1 MNTTLG
7 LQSRTSVLKSPLWIV
22 AVSVVLLVFT
32 MVSTSV
38 LWIEP
43 DTLGLPG
50 KLPEVYWIGLALV
63 ASLWYV
69 GRHSKHYLTLAFILT
84 VAYLYVCP
92 AIVRVPTWISNSY
105 YPFGESVLITDIG
118 YLVDRPATTLV
129 SYFDWPLFLYFSS
142 EFLLVT
148 GIPHSILLKLF
159 PLFSIAMYGLLA
171 VLILRV
177 TLKLPYAIFGAAW
190 TLSSFFIRQHYFGP
204 QGIAYVF
211 FLLILWIVSALFF
224 HERRH
229 QRALIAIFI
238 ILFTL
243 TTFLH
248 PLTSFMSLIIIV
260 ALFFTSRLVLKRKST
275 VTSRLLLTSLTV
287 WIGYN
292 SLFARGF
299 FNTAVQH
306 FVDILRGARGISLY
320 SEPSRI
326 VGSEAMLVNFASSW
340 GIVLLGGFIAVVAML
355 YAWRIRRRPQAER
368 RGVRGDYVL
377 FNVVL
382 LVMLS
387 AFAFAGEYGAHEAYQ
402 RAFMFGLVPLSFL
415 CVSLLMHK
423 PRILVVVLASLMFL
437 NVFAQYG
444 GDTYR
449 LATETQLAGTA
460 YFASNV
466 PQDVTLIGKFTLY
479 IRYHDPLK
487 EYAVISIGLSY
498 PYTTGPNSTAVKE
511 ALSEAD
517 YILKTQL
524 EDNFYLF
531 SLGLNPFEEV
541 DYGKSHRIYD
551 NWRLQ
556 LLKTND

>member
-1 MNTTLG
+1 MNDHRLR
-7 LQSRTSVLKSPLWIV
+7 SRTSVLRSPLWIV
-22 AVSVVLLVFT
+22 VCAAVLLGFT
-32 MVSTSV
+32 TVSTSV

-50 KLPEVYWIGLALV
+50 RLPEAYWIGLVLV
-63 ASLWYV
+63 AALWYV
-69 GRHSKHYLTLAFILT
+69 GRSSKHYLALAFILT

-92 AIVRVPTWISNSY
+92 TVIRVPTWISNSY
-105 YPFGESVLITDIG
+105 YPFGESVLITSTG
-118 YLVDRPATTLV
+118 HLVDRPATTFV
-129 SYFDWPLFLYFSS
+129 SYLDWPLFLFFSS

-148 GIPHSILLKLF
+148 SIPHSILLKFF
-159 PLFSIAMYGLLA
+159 PLFTISMYGLIA
-171 VLILRV
+171 ILILKV
-177 TLKLPYAIFGAAW
+177 NLKLPFAIFGAAW

-204 QGIAYVF
+204 QGISYIF
-211 FLLILWIVSALFF
+211 FLLILWIVSSLFF
-224 HERRH
+224 HERGN

-238 ILFTL
+238 FLFTV

-248 PLTSFMSLIIIV
+248 PLTSFMSLVIV
-260 ALFFTSRLVLKRKST
+260 AALFFTSRLVLKRKST

-292 SLFARGF
+292 SLFARSF

-306 FVDILRGARGISLY
+306 FVDILRGARGVSLY
-320 SEPSRI
+320 SEPSRV
-326 VGSEAMLVNFASSW
+326 VGSEAMRLNFASSW
-340 GIVLLGGFIAVVAML
+340 GIVLLGGFFAIVSIF
-355 YAWRIRRRPQAER
+355 YALRVRRRPQAER
-368 RGVRGDYVL
+368 RSLKADYVV

-387 AFAFAGEYGAHEAYQ
+387 AFAFMGEYGAHEAYQ
-402 RAFMFGLVPLSFL
+402 RAFMFGLIPLSFL
-415 CVSLLMHK
+415 CVSLLQRR

-437 NVFAQYG
+437 NIFAQYG

-460 YFASNV
+460 YFASYV

-479 IRYHDPLK
+479 IRYHNPLK
-487 EYAVISIGLSY
+487 EYDVISIGLSY
-498 PYTTGPNSTAVKE
+498 PYTTVPNSTAVKE
-511 ALSEAD
+511 ALGEAD
-517 YILKTQL
+517 YVLKTQL

-531 SLGLNPFEEV
+531 SLGLNPFEEIN
-541 DYGKSHRIYD
+541 YGKSHQIYD